1 MNTEKS
7 KNTTEPVYLATYSND
22 DKLMVNRI
30 NAWLEE
36 SGKTGADL
44 SRLTGIKD
52 GTRSSILTGR
62 YISSPSLFLQRMI
75 GAIERIDE
83 RNQSARND
91 IPYTETS
98 IALQIEAVCKR
109 THADRDFGFF
119 VGKVGV
125 GKTTALRAYNN
136 KTQAAILLEAFE
148 GIDHS
153 TFIQE
158 LIAATGSVQVKGT
171 VSMQLAGLI
180 KLLRGSDRVILVDE
194 ANWLPKRSFGALRRI
209 SDMADIGVVLVGTAE
224 LLPMVQD
231 PDGRFGQISSRIGFW
246 PALAKQ
252 ISEKDCAL
260 LVASYFA
267 EDLPEAT
274 LNAFYGCCEGSARTL
289 KNLLKNT
296 CRYANKNN
304 AEITPE
310 LIKRINQQT
319 MAGRGFVTGGL

>member
-1 MNTEKS
+1 MSAVE
-7 KNTTEPVYLATYSND
+7 LAFQATYTD
-22 DKLMVNRI
+22 DDQQLVHRI
-30 NAWLEE
+30 NTWLEE
-36 SGKTGADL
+36 SGKSAADL
-44 SRLTGIKD
+44 SRLTAIKD

-62 YISSPSLFLQRMI
+62 YISSPTAFLQRMI
-75 GAIERIDE
+75 GAIERIDD

-98 IALQIEAVCKR
+98 IALSVESVCKR

-119 VGKVGV
+119 VGKVGI
-125 GKTTALRAYNN
+125 GKTTALRAYKRTN
-136 KTQAAILLEAFE
+136 QAAILLEAFE

-153 TFIQE
+153 TVIYGLCE
-158 LIAATGSVQVKGT
+158 ATGLIQAKGT

-180 KLLRGSDRVILVDE
+180 NLLRGSDRVILVDE

-209 SDMADIGVVLVGTAE
+209 SDMAEIGVVLVGTGE

-246 PALAKQ
+246 PVMAKQ
-252 ISEKDCAL
+252 ISEKDGAL
-260 LVASYFA
+260 LVASYFSD
-267 EDLPEAT
+267 EQPEAVLKT
-274 LNAFYGCCEGSARTL
+274 FYNCCEGSARTL

-304 AEITPE
+304 ADITPE
-310 LIKRINQQT
+310 LIKRMNQQT
-319 MAGRGFVTGGL
+319 MAGRGFVTGGLQ